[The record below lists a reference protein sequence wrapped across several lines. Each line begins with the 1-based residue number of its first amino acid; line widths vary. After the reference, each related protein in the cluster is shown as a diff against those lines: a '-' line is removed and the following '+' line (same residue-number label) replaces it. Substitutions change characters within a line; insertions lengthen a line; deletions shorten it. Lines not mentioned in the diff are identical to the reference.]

1 MFQKELVWIR
11 QAHQKNES
19 SVTIAFFKDI
29 GFTFEENVYNGCHHL
44 FMMADSL
51 KDIEI
56 LRAKGATLR
65 CLMMGISKNQ
75 ALKQLNNSVL
85 EDEGTL
91 YMEVKATQIN
101 IIN

>member
-1 MFQKELVWIR
+1 MWIR

-51 KDIEI
+51 KDMAI
-56 LRAKGATLR
+56 LRAKGDTFR

>member
-1 MFQKELVWIR
+1 MWIR
-11 QAHQKNES
+11 QAHQKNQS
-19 SVTIAFFKDI
+19 SVTIVFFKDI
-29 GFTFEENVYNGCHHL
+29 GFTFEENVCNGYHL

-51 KDIEI
+51 KDMAI
-56 LRAKGATLR
+56 LRAKGDTFR